1 MNMRNNKLS
10 HAPILQ
16 VLSWS
21 PETDRGMAGCLV
33 GPEAA
38 PHCRA
43 DPPRWCLEAQSGPSP
58 ICQRT
63 EGTAYV
69 SNQQLSA
76 ASVFTKRRL
85 CELIPMRLEKFFK
98 SLLQIWI
105 LVNSAIVTIVQ
116 ACRSCKSNV
125 APHIRSTDLV
135 FPERWQC
142 VIHLAPAL
150 AYLDVMYASVILG
163 TKPSNRLGESLF
175 R

>member
-1 MNMRNNKLS
+1 MNTRNNKLS

-21 PETDRGMAGCLV
+21 PETDIGMAGCLV

-105 LVNSAIVTIVQ
+105 LVNSLQLSQSSRHAGLASQMLHPIYAAQI
-116 ACRSCKSNV
+116 SSFLNV
-125 APHIRSTDLV
+125 GNV
-135 FPERWQC
+135 
-142 VIHLAPAL
+142 
-150 AYLDVMYASVILG
+150 
-163 TKPSNRLGESLF
+163 
-175 R
+175 